1 MESNQ
6 LTKIGFVVGAVEPNI
21 LHIVSL
27 VVSVLRYHYIK
38 VAIFNLSLQDVDV
51 SIDPKTGTS
60 TSSFPIGAA
69 SLFKAFSLLGS
80 AKRTALKR
88 KMQESQNLKK
98 TPEQLVAPKE
108 RICTPLRSF
117 WFRILHSFHACTV
130 AQSLACR
137 EKLWFP
143 SLSLQMSFCS
153 VLHQNL

>member
-38 VAIFNLSLQDVDV
+38 VAIFNLFLQDVDV

-60 TSSFPIGAA
+60 TSSLPIGAA

-80 AKRTALKR
+80 A
-88 KMQESQNLKK
+88 
-98 TPEQLVAPKE
+98 
-108 RICTPLRSF
+108 
-117 WFRILHSFHACTV
+117 
-130 AQSLACR
+130 
-137 EKLWFP
+137 
-143 SLSLQMSFCS
+143 
-153 VLHQNL
+153 